1 MYSLIIQINELISGD
16 LAGVILHILFQDYFL
31 KK

>member
-16 LAGVILHILFQDYFL
+16 LAGVILRILFQDYFF
-31 KK
+31 